1 MTLIL
6 ALPCIDGAV
15 LASDGQVTSGE
26 VRASGKKLFS
36 LSSHCALG
44 GSGEVALI
52 QRVSELI
59 GSSGADQTIEQ
70 LRDGFANTIKQAVT
84 ALLQLDFRTQF
95 FQGNPDALL
104 SLHPGDFVFVE
115 CRTQPKILHIT
126 SYGTPEWVDRPFATG
141 NGANFAYALLQKY
154 QGRGLTIAQAS
165 LLAFKVIEEA
175 IQVGSYGLGPP
186 IDIWHIQASGT
197 RTLAE
202 QEIAALQDAARQ
214 LREQELQLLVAPL
227 SSNETAPGPD
237 GATQPREISTA

>member
-6 ALPCIDGAV
+6 AIPCADSVV

-26 VRASGKKLFS
+26 VRAVGRKLFG
-36 LSSHCALG
+36 LTSHCAWA

-59 GSSGADQTIEQ
+59 GATTPDQTIEQ
-70 LRDGFANTIKQAVT
+70 LRDGLANAIRQSVAI
-84 ALLQLDFRTQF
+84 LLQLDFRTQF

-104 SLHPGDFVFVE
+104 SLHFGDFVFVE

-126 SYGTPEWVDRPFATG
+126 SNGTPEWIDRFFATG

-175 IQVGSYGLGPP
+175 IEVGSYGLGPP
-186 IDIWHIQASGT
+186 IEIWHACTTGLRQVP
-197 RTLAE
+197 E
-202 QEIAALQDAARQ
+202 EEVAALQDAARQ
-214 LREQELQLLVAPL
+214 LREQEVQLLVPPPTSGL
-227 SSNETAPGPD
+227 APGPD
-237 GATQPREISTA
+237 GTTETTEARPA